1 MTVKTLRIT
10 GQGKQ
15 KPGLISFS
23 ISNKKSTLRHDLHLA
38 GGLLSSLSLYPY
50 SMKQGIFSAEQ
61 GILPQEQGILSFKIE
76 IIAGW
81 GFRYTQVF
89 EEVRSPTIDDLL

>member
-1 MTVKTLRIT
+1 
-10 GQGKQ
+10 
-15 KPGLISFS
+15 
-23 ISNKKSTLRHDLHLA
+23 
-38 GGLLSSLSLYPY
+38 
-50 SMKQGIFSAEQ
+50 MKQGIFSAEQ